1 VVGEGEGLVGGLAG
15 WLELEGA
22 GWLAGLLTLALAR
35 TDGGMILSGPKACRG
50 SMKEERILPHFLHSA
65 GDGC

>member
-1 VVGEGEGLVGGLAG
+1 VVGEGEGLVGGLSRWLEGGKGGLAG
-15 WLELEGA
+15 W
-22 GWLAGLLTLALAR
+22 LTLALAR

-65 GDGC
+65 GDGY

>member
-1 VVGEGEGLVGGLAG
+1 MVWLGGWSWRGEGGATGC
-15 WLELEGA
+15 EGA
-22 GWLAGLLTLALAR
+22 GWLACLLTLALAR